1 MRIIQ
6 VEQGSPEWH
15 AARCGVPSASNFDMI
30 VTTKG
35 EPSKQAQKYLYRLAG
50 EIVSGN
56 SEETYQNGAMQRGR
70 ELEAEAR
77 KLYEFMT
84 GLTVAQVGFCI
95 ADGDFAYGCS
105 PDSLVGDDGG
115 LEIKCPTMPVHVGYV
130 LDNVLPTDYIQQVQG
145 NLLVTG
151 RKWWDF
157 LSYYPGIKPLLIR
170 VKPDKKFQAILKAE
184 LERFC
189 VELKQI
195 TERIRQ

>member
-1 MRIIQ
+1 
-6 VEQGSPEWH
+6 
-15 AARCGVPSASNFDMI
+15 
-30 VTTKG
+30 
-35 EPSKQAQKYLYRLAG
+35 
-50 EIVSGN
+50 
-56 SEETYQNGAMQRGR
+56 
-70 ELEAEAR
+70 
-77 KLYEFMT
+77 
-84 GLTVAQVGFCI
+84 
-95 ADGDFAYGCS
+95 
-105 PDSLVGDDGG
+105 
-115 LEIKCPTMPVHVGYV
+115 MPVHVGYV